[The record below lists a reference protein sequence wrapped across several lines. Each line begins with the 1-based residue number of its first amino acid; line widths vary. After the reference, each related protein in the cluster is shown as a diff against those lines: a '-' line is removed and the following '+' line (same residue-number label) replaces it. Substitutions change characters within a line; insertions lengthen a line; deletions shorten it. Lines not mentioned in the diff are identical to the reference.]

1 MRISL
6 HWLRE
11 WLDIH
16 ETPAEVGHRLTMA
29 GLELDA
35 LESAA
40 QVFSGVVVGTVQQVE
55 PHPDAE
61 RLRVCQVDAGD
72 GRVRTIVCG
81 AANVAAGM
89 RVAVALP
96 GAHLPGGVAIGQS
109 TVRGVA
115 SEGMLCSGQEL
126 GLEESSPGILELPAA
141 FANGEDLWSLLA
153 LEDSILEVDL
163 TPNRADCLSILGIA
177 RELAVLLDRPLRMPE
192 IPPVLADSERSPRIT
207 IAAPDACPAY
217 AARFLG
223 NLDCSAQ
230 TPMWMRERLRRA
242 GIRPLYPAVDV
253 TNYVMLE
260 LGQPLHAF
268 DADLLGP
275 DIEVRWGRA
284 SESLVLLG
292 GQEVQLDSRDLVIAN
307 PTGPVALAGV
317 MGGEATAITAATRS
331 IVFESAHFTP
341 RAVAGRA
348 RAHGLHTDASH
359 RFERGVD
366 PTLPLYALERAT
378 QLLQEIAGGVA
389 GPVVLDGE
397 IPNAHVETQ
406 IVLRAARIP
415 RVLGI
420 AFAPMEVERILTG
433 LGCLVQPHDE
443 EDGWQVRVPRARFDL
458 TREEDL
464 IEELARVH
472 GYERLPQT
480 LPSRSLPQRLGSASV
495 LNERKRLLADL
506 GFFEVIT
513 FSFIPPEWSEAFF
526 PQAGSLT
533 LANPISSDL
542 SVMRPGLWPGL
553 VRVAQHNLAR
563 QQSTIKIF
571 EHGLAFNSQNNE
583 IQQENRFSGLLCG
596 QAEPE
601 SWLRGKRP
609 LDFFDAKAVVE
620 SLAAAAGLKPDFLPA
635 QHPALHDGQT
645 ALIRV
650 DGQPCGWLGALHPRL
665 RQRFDLPELFLFD
678 LHAAWVTADR
688 VARFHPLSIYPAVRR
703 DLAIVVDEQVN
714 AADILSTIAALEL
727 PDLRELRVFDV
738 YRGGNLEKNEKSI
751 ALGLILRAF
760 DRTLA
765 EKDVETATVAILDE
779 LKARWGARPRS

>member
-11 WLDIH
+11 WLDIQ
-16 ETPAEVGHRLTMA
+16 ETPEEVGHRLTMA

-40 QVFSGVVVGTVQQVE
+40 QAFSGVVVGTVLQVE
-55 PHPDAE
+55 PHPDAG
-61 RLRVCQVDAGD
+61 RLRVCQVDAGAGD
-72 GRVRTIVCG
+72 VKTIVCG

-96 GAHLPGGVAIGQS
+96 GAQLPGGMAIGPS
-109 TVRGVA
+109 TVRGVT
-115 SEGMLCSGQEL
+115 SQGMLCSAQEL
-126 GLEESSPGILELPAA
+126 GLEDSSEGILELPAA
-141 FANGEDLWSLLA
+141 LGEGENLWSSLA

-163 TPNRADCLSILGIA
+163 TPNRADCLSILGVA
-177 RELAVLLDRPLRMPE
+177 RELSVLLDRTLRMPE
-192 IPPVLADSERSPRIT
+192 IPPTVPDSERSPRVT
-207 IAAPDACPAY
+207 IAAPEACPAY
-217 AARFLG
+217 AARFVG
-223 NLDCSAQ
+223 ELDSTAQ
-230 TPMWMRERLRRA
+230 TPLWMRERLRRA

-268 DADLLGP
+268 DADRLGP
-275 DIEVRWGRA
+275 DIEVRWARA

-292 GQEVQLDSRDLVIAN
+292 GQDVQLGSSDLVIAN
-307 PTGPVALAGV
+307 PVGPVALAGV
-317 MGGEATAITAATRS
+317 MGGEGTAITASTRS
-331 IVFESAHFTP
+331 IIFESAHFTP
-341 RAVAGRA
+341 RAIAGRA

-366 PTLPLYALERAT
+366 PTLPVYALERAT
-378 QLLQEIAGGVA
+378 QLLQDIAGGVA
-389 GPVVLDGE
+389 GPVVLAGD
-397 IPNAHVETQ
+397 IPHAHVESP
-406 IVLRAARIP
+406 IALRADRIP
-415 RVLGI
+415 RVLGL

-433 LGCLVQPHDE
+433 LGCLVQGGE
-443 EDGWQVRVPRARFDL
+443 AGWDVRVPRARFDL

-480 LPSRSLPQRLGSASV
+480 LPSRSLPLRAGPANALM
-495 LNERKRLLADL
+495 ERKRLLADL

-526 PQAGSLT
+526 PAARSLA
-533 LANPISSDL
+533 LANPISTDL

-563 QQSTIKIF
+563 QQATVKIF
-571 EHGLAFNSQNNE
+571 EYGLAFDSQDNA
-583 IQQENRFSGLLCG
+583 IKQENRFAGLLCG

-601 SWLRGKRP
+601 SWLRARRA
-609 LDFFDAKAVVE
+609 LDFYDAKAVVE
-620 SLAAAAGLKPDFLPA
+620 SLAAAAGLKPEFVPA
-635 QHPALHDGQT
+635 KHPALHDGQT

-650 DGQPCGWLGALHPRL
+650 EGQACGWLGALHPKL
-665 RQRFDLPELFLFD
+665 QQRFAVPEMFLFD
-678 LHAAWVTADR
+678 LDATWVTAER
-688 VARFHPLSIYPAVRR
+688 VARFQPLSVYPAVRR
-703 DLAIVVDEQVN
+703 DLAIVVDDQVT
-714 AADILSTIAALEL
+714 AADILSTIAGLQL